1 MAAGSLRGA
10 HCGGCLR
17 GIYRLPADE
26 EDSGKIRDLDFTVVG
41 EGDVPGELARI
52 IAQKREGS
60 FRLTY
65 ADGLYVYLLIGEGP
79 QQGGGYS
86 VTVNELYLT
95 DNAGGDTDGASGPEK
110 GEASGADMSY
120 PGIDRKNPVYRRTG
134 CFPIRRFST
143 RKGYEL
149 ITEIEKSEIERTREI
164 ERSIIKRFRKEIWR
178 PFVRALNEYELI
190 AEGDRIAVCIS
201 GGKDSMLLAKCMQEI
216 LRHGKMKFDLKFL
229 VMDPGYRRRT
239 GR

>member
-1 MAAGSLRGA
+1 MPGKGSRPGPKWLPVLCAALIVAAVCAGFT
-10 HCGGCLR
+10 GCR
-17 GIYRLPADE
+17 ADE

-65 ADGLYVYLLIGEGP
+65 ADGSDMYIVIGEGP

-95 DNAGGDTDGASGPEK
+95 DNAVVIQTELLGPEK

-120 PGIDRKNPVYRRTG
+120 PVLIVKTQYMEEPVV
-134 CFPIRRFST
+134 F
-143 RKGYEL
+143 
-149 ITEIEKSEIERTREI
+149 
-164 ERSIIKRFRKEIWR
+164 
-178 PFVRALNEYELI
+178 
-190 AEGDRIAVCIS
+190 
-201 GGKDSMLLAKCMQEI
+201 Q
-216 LRHGKMKFDLKFL
+216 
-229 VMDPGYRRRT
+229 
-239 GR
+239 

>member
-1 MAAGSLRGA
+1 MFEKWKLRWRLSGKAHKLGGMHMPGKGSRPGPKWLPVLCAALIVAAVCAGFT
-10 HCGGCLR
+10 GCR
-17 GIYRLPADE
+17 ADE

-65 ADGLYVYLLIGEGP
+65 ADGSDMYIVIGEGP

-95 DNAGGDTDGASGPEK
+95 DNAVVIQTELLGPEK

-120 PGIDRKNPVYRRTG
+120 PVLIVKTQYMEEPVV
-134 CFPIRRFST
+134 F
-143 RKGYEL
+143 
-149 ITEIEKSEIERTREI
+149 
-164 ERSIIKRFRKEIWR
+164 
-178 PFVRALNEYELI
+178 
-190 AEGDRIAVCIS
+190 
-201 GGKDSMLLAKCMQEI
+201 Q
-216 LRHGKMKFDLKFL
+216 
-229 VMDPGYRRRT
+229 
-239 GR
+239 